1 MNIREAEPNDFPVI
15 CGLMKDELGYL
26 NLNETDA
33 LKRLEYFRQNDN
45 WATFV
50 SVIDDEVVGFIGVM
64 KGMAYNIEGFYAE
77 ILALAV
83 SSQTRR
89 LGVGTALVKKA
100 EEWARQR
107 GISEI
112 GLHSN
117 MKRPDAHIF
126 YERIGYAKKSIWFN
140 KKSWR
145 IQYAD
150 KVFHLFISV
159 KRSI

>member
-1 MNIREAEPNDFPVI
+1 MNIREAEPNDFPI
-15 CGLMKDELGYL
+15 IYKLMKDELGYP

-33 LKRLEYFRQNDN
+33 LKRLEYFRQSSS

-50 SVIDDEVVGFIGVM
+50 SVTDGEVVGFIGVM

-83 SSQTRR
+83 SSQKRR
-89 LGVGTALVKKA
+89 LGVGTALVKKV
-100 EEWARQR
+100 EEWARQG
-107 GISEI
+107 GIREI

-126 YERIGYAKKSIWFN
+126 YERIGYAKKSFWFYN
-140 KKSWR
+140 KLEDT
-145 IQYAD
+145 IC
-150 KVFHLFISV
+150 
-159 KRSI
+159 